1 MPPSDAKLRDLL
13 ATSRTI
19 AVVDHSDKPHRDSY
33 RIARYLR
40 EAGYRVYAVN
50 PRLAT
55 IDGQPV
61 YPDLRSLPEPI
72 DIVDVFRRA
81 VFLPTVVDEAITIR
95 ARAVWAQLG
104 VSHPAAEARARAAGL
119 FVVSNRCILV
129 ERERLGLTTH
139 GSV

>member
-1 MPPSDAKLRDLL
+1 ML

-19 AVVDHSDKPHRDSY
+19 AVVGHSDKPHRDSY

-50 PRLAT
+50 PHLAT
-55 IDGQPV
+55 IDGESV
-61 YPDLRSLPEPI
+61 YPNLRSLPEPI

-81 VFLPTVVDEAITIR
+81 VFLPAVVDEAIAIH
-95 ARAVWAQLG
+95 AHAVWAQLG

-129 ERERLGLTTH
+129 ERERLGISTH

>member
-1 MPPSDAKLRDLL
+1 MPTSDAELRDLL

-19 AVVDHSDKPHRDSY
+19 AVVGHSDKPHRDSF

-40 EAGYRVYAVN
+40 ASGYQVYAVN
-50 PRLAT
+50 PTLKE
-55 IDGQPV
+55 IDGELV

-81 VFLPTVVDEAITIR
+81 VFLPGVVDDAIEIQ

-104 VSHPAAEARARAAGL
+104 VSHAEAEAHARAAGL

-129 ERERLGLTTH
+129 ERERLGVTAH
-139 GSV
+139 G